1 MQLDSSTLWLTMLG
15 IGVGTFL
22 MRFSFIWLFGQGEVR
37 PAIQRVLRLVPASVL
52 SALIMPSFVFSQQ
65 AAFSIG
71 NYRMWAGVVAAV
83 VAWRARN
90 VLLTIAAG
98 MGTLWLCSF
107 LWPV

>member
-1 MQLDSSTLWLTMLG
+1 MQLDSSSLWLTMLG
-15 IGVGTFL
+15 IGIGTFL

-52 SALIMPSFVFSQQ
+52 SALIVPSFVISQQ
-65 AAFSIG
+65 DSFSLG
-71 NYRMWAGVVAAV
+71 NHRMWAGMIAAV
-83 VAWRARN
+83 VAWRSRN

-107 LWPV
+107 MWPA